1 MQNIEAYRMTRS
13 SRDLI
18 LFLSVIVLGCGSGND
33 ERNLGPVDGFDL
45 SGSDLE
51 RVQVGQLAP
60 DFTLSALNQ
69 PPITLSEF
77 RGNKNVVLVFYRGK
91 W

>member
-1 MQNIEAYRMTRS
+1 MTRS

-51 RVQVGQLAP
+51 RVQVGQLPP